1 MGEPTRPVSPRQN
14 QRKSYLCPICGKE
27 KRPNELLQGT
37 LVHGPVVQVIQ
48 RSHPDWSASDVI
60 CLACLNRFRAQYV
73 EDVLVTETGELSQLE
88 RDVVQSLREQEL
100 LSADLNREFD
110 SQLTAGERLA
120 DRIAD
125 FGGSWTFILIFF
137 FSCSLW
143 MALNTLAMFGHPFD
157 PYPFILLNLV
167 LSTLAAIQAPVII
180 TSQNRQEAKDRLRAE
195 HDYRVNLK
203 AELEIRHLH
212 AKLDQ
217 LLSHQWRHLLEIQQ
231 MQMEFME
238 ELARK
243 PGREPAG

>member
-1 MGEPTRPVSPRQN
+1 MVEPSRPISPRQN
-14 QRKSYLCPICGKE
+14 HRKTHPCPICGKE
-27 KRPNELLQGT
+27 KRINDLLQGT
-37 LVHGPVVQVIQ
+37 LVHGPLVQVIQ

-60 CLACLNRFRAQYV
+60 CLECLNHFRAQYV

-88 RDVVQSLREQEL
+88 QDVVQSLRQQEL

-110 SQLTAGERLA
+110 SQLTVGERFA
-120 DRIAD
+120 DRIAG
-125 FGGSWTFILIFF
+125 FGGSWPFILIFLF
-137 FSCSLW
+137 CCGLW
-143 MALNTLAMFGHPFD
+143 IALNALAMFGHPFD

-167 LSTLAAIQAPVII
+167 LSTLAAIQAPVIMM
-180 TSQNRQEAKDRLRAE
+180 SQNRQEAKDRLRAE

-243 PGREPAG
+243 PRREPAG